1 MNRLLGLIVFLA
13 GVAICA
19 LPGQL
24 RAEEDT
30 PRALSPDDLRCQMLL
45 QDYLGKTVQVTG
57 QDGKKVKGL
66 LVSVDRQN
74 LTLKVK
80 SAMRVIP
87 VPGIR
92 KIELLRSVSDEITKG
107 VGGAIMGIGIIVG
120 GLFMIYWLVGS
131 S

>member
-1 MNRLLGLIVFLA
+1 MTRVLAYTVFLA
-13 GVAICA
+13 VVSFCGLI
-19 LPGQL
+19 GNL

-30 PRALSPDDLRCQMLL
+30 HRALSPDDLRCQMLL
-45 QDYLGKTVQVTG
+45 QDYLGKTVRVTG

-66 LVSVDRQN
+66 LVSVDKQS
-74 LTLKVK
+74 LTLRIKDEL
-80 SAMRVIP
+80 RVIP

-92 KIELLRSVSDEITKG
+92 KIELMRSVSDEITKG

-120 GLFMIYWLVGS
+120 GLFLIYWLVGS